1 MRKRWL
7 LVMFDIAVLAGF
19 GAYMF
24 MTVWKLP
31 EPLRH
36 RLVTSS
42 LGMLARL
49 TGVAG

>member
-7 LVMFDIAVLAGF
+7 LVLFDIVVLTGF
-19 GAYMF
+19 GVYLT
-24 MTVWKLP
+24 MTVWRLP

-36 RLVTSS
+36 RLLTVS
-42 LGMLARL
+42 LSMLARL